1 MSHYLRLAIVLGLI
15 TAVGPFAVD
24 MYLPARLKAG
34 ASLNEPNPTTFYTQ
48 GAEGYTDYPTLDR
61 AAAAQ

>member
-1 MSHYLRLAIVLGLI
+1 
-15 TAVGPFAVD
+15 
-24 MYLPARLKAG
+24 
-34 ASLNEPNPTTFYTQ
+34 LNAADPETFYTK